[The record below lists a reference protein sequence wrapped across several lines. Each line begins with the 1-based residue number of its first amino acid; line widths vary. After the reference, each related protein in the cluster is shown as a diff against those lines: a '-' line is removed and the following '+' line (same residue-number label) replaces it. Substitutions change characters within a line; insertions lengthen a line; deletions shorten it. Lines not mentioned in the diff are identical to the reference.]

1 MPIRILHVVD
11 TWAVGGLQN
20 GLANLIERMDA
31 AHFEHVICAMR
42 RVDGRNAQ
50 RVPAGRARMICLSE
64 EESSSRFQAPALTRK
79 IREMKPDIVHTRNW
93 GAFEGQLAARRVG
106 CARVHSEHG
115 IDWDSTAKEPWRRIL
130 CRRLAFQLA
139 DRVLSVS
146 YQLRDLHAR
155 RTRFPARKIEVIH
168 NGVDS
173 RRFYPDPA
181 VRLRVRRKLG
191 ISDGEFSIG
200 CVGNLIPVK
209 DHLTLLRAIGTFAQ
223 SVAQSGR
230 PWRLLVAGAGPELPK
245 LTTFVEAHPGW
256 KDRVVFLGSSNSV
269 PELLNA
275 MDVYVLSSLTEGIS
289 NALLEAMAT
298 GLPVVVSDT
307 GGNPEVVVGGD
318 SGLLFP
324 VGDDARLA
332 EHLLALEERSDWRL
346 ELGQSAL
353 RRVRDGFSID
363 SMVQKY
369 EELYESLG
377 ATAAVPVCAV
387 AKV

>member
-1 MPIRILHVVD
+1 MPIRILHIVD

-20 GLANLIERMDA
+20 GLTNLIERMDM

-42 RVDGRNAQ
+42 PVAGPNAQ
-50 RVPAGRARMICLSE
+50 RVPADRTRVICLSG
-64 EESSSRFQAPALTRK
+64 EESGSRFQAPALTRK
-79 IREMKPDIVHTRNW
+79 IREIRPDIVHTRNW
-93 GAFEGQLAARRVG
+93 GAFEGLLAARQVGG

-115 IDWDSTAKEPWRRIL
+115 IDWDSAQKESWRRLL
-130 CRRLAFQLA
+130 CRRLAFELA

-146 YQLRDLHAR
+146 HQLRDLHAQ

-173 RRFYPDPA
+173 RRFSPDPA
-181 VRLRVRRKLG
+181 VRLRVRRELG

-209 DHLTLLRAIGTFAQ
+209 DHLTLLRAIRGF
-223 SVAQSGR
+223 AQSGR
-230 PWRLLVAGAGPELPK
+230 PWRLLVAGAGPELPA
-245 LTTFVEAHPGW
+245 LTTFVDAHPGW
-256 KDRVVFLGSSNSV
+256 RDRVMFLGSSSSV
-269 PELLNA
+269 PEVLNA
-275 MDVYVLSSLTEGIS
+275 MDVYALSSLTEGIS

-298 GLPVVVSDT
+298 GLPVVVTDT

-324 VGDDARLA
+324 VGDDARLT
-332 EHLLALEERSDWRL
+332 EHLLALEARSDWRL
-346 ELGQSAL
+346 ELGQRAL
-353 RRVRDGFSID
+353 RRVRDEFSID
-363 SMVQKY
+363 SMVRKY

-377 ATAAVPVCAV
+377 SAAAAPVRAV
-387 AKV
+387 ARV